1 MDEAIRNLLSIE
13 KEVVVENH
21 KHDLYLKLRILENEV
36 VYRKEKM
43 VSRPSWTT
51 RIDVYIREDRTDA
64 RPSIPDNS
72 SRIPLR

>member
-43 VSRPSWTT
+43 VSR
-51 RIDVYIREDRTDA
+51 
-64 RPSIPDNS
+64 S
-72 SRIPLR
+72 S